1 MKKQDYHISITVDA
15 TEHEAFN
22 CINSVTKWW
31 TENLE
36 GSSQKLNDEFIVRF
50 GDIHYSKQKLV
61 EVVPD
66 KKVVWL
72 VTDCKLNFLK
82 DKQEWTN
89 TKISFEISTQNNKT
103 KINFTHIGLVPEI
116 ECFDACSNA
125 WGQYIHGSLL
135 NLINTGKGQPTRKES
150 ETKSDS
156 KKIKHNDNKQ
166 NSNDNSRS
174 CITIQ

>member
-1 MKKQDYHISITVDA
+1 MKEQDYHISITVDA
-15 TEHEAFN
+15 TAHEAFN

-36 GSSQKLNDEFIVRF
+36 GSSQKLDDEFIVRF
-50 GDIHYSKQKLV
+50 GDVHYSRQKLV

-72 VTDCKLNFLK
+72 VTDSKLNFIE

-89 TKISFEISTQNNKT
+89 TKITFEISTQNDKT
-103 KINFTHIGLVPEI
+103 KIHFTHIGLVPEI

-125 WGQYIHGSLL
+125 WSQYIHQSLWRL
-135 NLINTGKGQPTRKES
+135 VTTGKGQP
-150 ETKSDS
+150 D
-156 KKIKHNDNKQ
+156 KKVIKQRIKAKP
-166 NSNDNSRS
+166 
-174 CITIQ
+174 

>member
-1 MKKQDYHISITVDA
+1 MKRQDYHTQIKVEA
-15 TEHEAFN
+15 TAHEAFN

-36 GSSQKLNDEFIVRF
+36 GSSKKLNDEFTVRF
-50 GDIHYSKQKLV
+50 GDVHYSKQKLI

-72 VTDCKLNFLK
+72 VTDSKLNFIK

-89 TKISFEISTQNNKT
+89 TKISFEISTQNDKT
-103 KINFTHIGLVPEI
+103 TIHFTHMGLIPEI

-125 WGQYIHGSLL
+125 WSEYIQGSLL
-135 NLINTGKGQPTRKES
+135 KLINTGKGQPTRKEDS
-150 ETKSDS
+150 QTTKV
-156 KKIKHNDNKQ
+156 KQ
-166 NSNDNSRS
+166 
-174 CITIQ
+174 